1 MALSDREIW
10 MELESG
16 DLIIEPLDVTAI
28 GPSSVDLR
36 LDAVAYK
43 FKKAPKGIK
52 LRLRDVTAND
62 LISYATEQVDFAS
75 DEVELG
81 VDDLIIGYT
90 LEKITIPRHLSARIE
105 GRSGFA
111 RLGLSV
117 HNTAPMI

>member
-1 MALSDREIW
+1 

-81 VDDLIIGYT
+81 VDDLIIG
-90 LEKITIPRHLSARIE
+90 
-105 GRSGFA
+105 
-111 RLGLSV
+111 
-117 HNTAPMI
+117 